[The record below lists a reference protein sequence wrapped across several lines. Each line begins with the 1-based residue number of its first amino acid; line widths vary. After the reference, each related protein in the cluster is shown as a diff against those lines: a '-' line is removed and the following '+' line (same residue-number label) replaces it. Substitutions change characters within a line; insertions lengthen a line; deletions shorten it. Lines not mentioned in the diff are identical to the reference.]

1 MSANCLWTLFKADSD
16 SAGLEWGLRACISS
30 VSPGDADTEVQG
42 LHLGY
47 CCCYL
52 ITAVVFDSL
61 GAPWTVAYQV
71 PLPCGFLGK
80 NTRVSCHFLLQGIF
94 PTQGLNLG
102 LPHCTQMLY
111 HLSHQGSLLVTMTF
125 SGLREK
131 QPHFQGAA
139 AVLEQEGPEEL
150 LHVQGQEG

>member
-1 MSANCLWTLFKADSD
+1 M
-16 SAGLEWGLRACISS
+16 G
-30 VSPGDADTEVQG
+30 
-42 LHLGY
+42 
-47 CCCYL
+47 
-52 ITAVVFDSL
+52 
-61 GAPWTVAYQV
+61 
-71 PLPCGFLGK
+71 
-80 NTRVSCHFLLQGIF
+80 CHFLLQEIF

>member
-1 MSANCLWTLFKADSD
+1 MSANCPWTLFKADSD

-61 GAPWTVAYQV
+61 GAPWTVARQT
-71 PLPCGFLGK
+71 PLSMEFSRQEYWG
-80 NTRVSCHFLLQGIF
+80 
-94 PTQGLNLG
+94 G
-102 LPHCTQMLY
+102 LPFPSPEDCPNPGIEPTTAASKVDSLS
-111 HLSHQGSLLVTMTF
+111 LSHQGNPFTLHRKGINLPLLGTF
-125 SGLREK
+125 PAL
-131 QPHFQGAA
+131 
-139 AVLEQEGPEEL
+139 
-150 LHVQGQEG
+150 